1 MTQAQ
6 ALAFEP
12 DAQAQRRPGAS
23 FAASGVKSLDLQ
35 LVTTRE
41 AFDALEPEWNTLF
54 ACSADASRLFLGF
67 NWNWHWCN
75 HYLGKDGSTLA
86 VITARHEGQLVMV
99 WPLVQQRSSG
109 LRIISFMGAPV
120 TQYGDVLIDRN
131 GPDHRA
137 WLKQGWDYVLAT
149 LRPNIVLLRKVRE
162 DAAIADVM
170 RQIGAADVNPQRA
183 PYIDLK
189 GTPDFETFELSY
201 ASKDRKNRRRKRKRM
216 EETGTVGFRM
226 VTGATEMAASIR
238 QAMQQK
244 RSWLDRQQLVSTAL
258 ADERFDAFFSS
269 AATSSERPAGCEIFE
284 FTLDG
289 RAIATKITVTDGT
302 HRGLHFTAYDKA
314 TEKHSPGSLMFE
326 EMIAAAIAGGITN
339 FDFLAP
345 AAPYKLEWA
354 GTTVAVADYAVPV
367 GMVGRLYQDVYLRRI
382 RPRLQQIAKT
392 GPAPVRRLMS
402 EAVRFLGRRA

>member
-1 MTQAQ
+1 M
-6 ALAFEP
+6 
-12 DAQAQRRPGAS
+12 
-23 FAASGVKSLDLQ
+23 
-35 LVTTRE
+35 
-41 AFDALEPEWNTLF
+41 LF
-54 ACSADASRLFLGF
+54 RS
-67 NWNWHWCN
+67 

-86 VITARHEGQLVMV
+86 IVAARHEGRLVMV
-99 WPLVQQRSSG
+99 WPLVQQRASG
-109 LRIISFMGAPV
+109 LRMVSFMGAPV

-131 GPDHRA
+131 DPDHRA

-149 LRPNIVLLRKVRE
+149 LRPNIVLMRKVRE
-162 DAAIADVM
+162 DSAVAGVM

-183 PYIDLK
+183 PYIDLQ
-189 GTPDFETFELSY
+189 GTPDFENFERSY
-201 ASKDRKNRRRKRKRM
+201 ASRDRKNRRRKRKRL
-216 EETGTVGFRM
+216 EETGVVGFRK
-226 VTGATEMAASIR
+226 VIGAAEMAASIR

-258 ADERFDAFFSS
+258 ADERFDAFFSA
-269 AATSSERPAGCEIFE
+269 AATDSERPAGCEVFE
-284 FTLDG
+284 LTLDG

-326 EMIAAAIAGGITN
+326 EMIAAAISSGVIN

-367 GMVGRLYQDVYLRRI
+367 GVVGKFYLDVYLQRL
-382 RPRLQQIAKT
+382 RPRLQQLAKT

-402 EAVRFLGRRA
+402 GAVRFLGRRA